1 MGGMLRSAKEEMK
14 EEMKEGVKES
24 EETMDKKLE
33 SAVSRMQEMMKG
45 MFKEFFGEGAVG
57 GGSPRSWDGPEGL
70 QKVEKSGDESDG
82 SDLGAVK
89 KEKKGEMLAKGKR
102 EDKVKKGGEEK
113 KKKGKGLM
121 KDEKKVEIGK
131 LGKSKEQDENELDS
145 EDWIRV
151 VEKKGKKSTVGRM
164 DVSVEADSLYS
175 EECKKVRVK
184 LAAATVRVRKK
195 YGRLCM

>member
-1 MGGMLRSAKEEMK
+1 
-14 EEMKEGVKES
+14 MKEG
-24 EETMDKKLE
+24 EEAERMDKKLE
-33 SAVSRMQEMMKG
+33 SVVSRMQEMMKG

-57 GGSPRSWDGPEGL
+57 GGSPGSWDGLEGL

-113 KKKGKGLM
+113 KKKGKGLR
-121 KDEKKVEIGK
+121 KDEKKVDIGK
-131 LGKSKEQDENELDS
+131 LEKSKEQDESELDS

-151 VEKKGKKSTVGRM
+151 VKKKGKKSAVGRM
-164 DVSVEADSLYS
+164 DVSVEVDSLYL
-175 EECKKVRVK
+175 EE
-184 LAAATVRVRKK
+184 
-195 YGRLCM
+195 